1 MNENS
6 SKINSPNINLNNI
19 DVFIEEINEIKTEG
33 NNYYLKKQYD
43 EAEKKYSLAIN
54 KMNSYKISKEFIE
67 KNDKKNLEIIELL
80 KSLYSNLSLSQG
92 KQFKL
97 TEAIKNSN
105 YIISNI
111 DSFHIKSYIRILN
124 WLVSLNQLDA
134 ANQLVNEI
142 KIKFLGKNLEKFSEI
157 FSYINLKNE
166 ELKEKNNEMEIEK
179 EKNEKNYI
187 KYFFFGIVGIFSTI
201 GITYFYKKKFNK
213 V

>member
-6 SKINSPNINLNNI
+6 SIINSPNINLNNI
-19 DVFIEEINEIKTEG
+19 DIFIEEINEIKTEG
-33 NNYYLKKQYD
+33 DNYYLKKQYD
-43 EAEKKYSLAIN
+43 EAEKKYLIAIN
-54 KMNSYKISKEFIE
+54 KMNNYKISKEFIE

-80 KSLYSNLSLSQG
+80 KNLYSNLSLSQG

-134 ANQLVNEI
+134 ANQLVSEI
-142 KIKFLGKNLEKFSEI
+142 KIKFFGKNLEKFTKI
-157 FSYINLKNE
+157 FLYINLKNE
-166 ELKEKNNEMEIEK
+166 KLKEKNNEMLIEK
-179 EKNEKNYI
+179 EKNDKNYI
-187 KYFFFGIVGIFSTI
+187 KYFFFGIIGIFSTI
-201 GITYFYKKKFNK
+201 GITYFYKKKYNK
-213 V
+213 I

>member
-6 SKINSPNINLNNI
+6 SIINSPNINLNNI
-19 DVFIEEINEIKTEG
+19 DIFIEEINEIKTEG
-33 NNYYLKKQYD
+33 DNYYLKKQYD
-43 EAEKKYSLAIN
+43 EAEKKYLIAIN

-80 KSLYSNLSLSQG
+80 KNLYSNLSLSQG

-166 ELKEKNNEMEIEK
+166 ELKEKNNEMLIEK
-179 EKNEKNYI
+179 EKNDKNYI
-187 KYFFFGIVGIFSTI
+187 KYFFFGIIGIFSTI
-201 GITYFYKKKFNK
+201 GITYFYKKKYNK
-213 V
+213 I

>member
-6 SKINSPNINLNNI
+6 SIINSPNINLNNI
-19 DVFIEEINEIKTEG
+19 DIFIEEINEIKTEG
-33 NNYYLKKQYD
+33 DNYYLKKQYD
-43 EAEKKYSLAIN
+43 EAEKKYLIAIN
-54 KMNSYKISKEFIE
+54 KMNNYKISKEFIE

-80 KSLYSNLSLSQG
+80 KNLYSNLSLSQG

-134 ANQLVNEI
+134 ANQLVSEV

-166 ELKEKNNEMEIEK
+166 ELKEKNNEMLIEK
-179 EKNEKNYI
+179 EKNDKNYI
-187 KYFFFGIVGIFSTI
+187 KYFFFGIIGIFSTI
-201 GITYFYKKKFNK
+201 GITYFYKKKYNK
-213 V
+213 I

>member
-1 MNENS
+1 MNENFS
-6 SKINSPNINLNNI
+6 NFNSPNIDLNNI

-33 NNYYLKKQYD
+33 NNYYLKKQYE
-43 EAEKKYSLAIN
+43 EAEKKYTLAIN

-134 ANQLVNEI
+134 ANQLVSEI
-142 KIKFLGKNLEKFSEI
+142 KIKFFGKNLEKFSEI

-166 ELKEKNNEMEIEK
+166 ELKEKNNEMKIEK

>member
-1 MNENS
+1 MNN
-6 SKINSPNINLNNI
+6 
-19 DVFIEEINEIKTEG
+19 
-33 NNYYLKKQYD
+33 
-43 EAEKKYSLAIN
+43 
-54 KMNSYKISKEFIE
+54 YKISKEFIE

-80 KSLYSNLSLSQG
+80 KNLYSNLSLSQG

-142 KIKFLGKNLEKFSEI
+142 KIKFFGKNLEKFSEI

-166 ELKEKNNEMEIEK
+166 ELKEKNNEMQIEK
-179 EKNEKNYI
+179 EKNDKNYI
-187 KYFFFGIVGIFSTI
+187 KYFFFGIIGIFSTI

-213 V
+213 I

>member
-166 ELKEKNNEMEIEK
+166 ELKEKNNEMKIEK

>member
-80 KSLYSNLSLSQG
+80 KNLYSNLSLSQG

-134 ANQLVNEI
+134 ANQLVSEI
-142 KIKFLGKNLEKFSEI
+142 KIKFFGKNLEKFSEI

-166 ELKEKNNEMEIEK
+166 ELKEKNNEMLIEK
-179 EKNEKNYI
+179 EKNDKNYI
-187 KYFFFGIVGIFSTI
+187 KYFFFGIIGIFSTI
-201 GITYFYKKKFNK
+201 GITYFYKKKYNK
-213 V
+213 I

>member
-1 MNENS
+1 MNENLS
-6 SKINSPNINLNNI
+6 IINSPNINLNNI
-19 DVFIEEINEIKTEG
+19 DIFIEEINEIKTEG
-33 NNYYLKKQYD
+33 DNYYLKKQYD
-43 EAEKKYSLAIN
+43 EAEKKYLIAIN
-54 KMNSYKISKEFIE
+54 KMNNYKISKEFIE

-80 KSLYSNLSLSQG
+80 KNLYSNLSLSQG

-142 KIKFLGKNLEKFSEI
+142 KIKFFG
-157 FSYINLKNE
+157 
-166 ELKEKNNEMEIEK
+166 NEMQIEK
-179 EKNEKNYI
+179 EKNDKNYI
-187 KYFFFGIVGIFSTI
+187 KYFFFVIIVIFSTI
-201 GITYFYKKKFNK
+201 GITYFYKKKYNK
-213 V
+213 I